1 MEGLSQDKTI
11 AEVLSDLVLQQKFE
25 DIPKEAVEMAK
36 KFILDVIGCTVGASN
51 EQQAIALLEVME
63 EQGGHPQSSVFAR
76 GFKTSVMNAA
86 LLNGTMGHIFDFDD
100 DHREGVMHATVAVFP
115 AVFSVAEK
123 GKVSGKDLLHAF
135 ILGSEVMIRIGE
147 SFLGKSTAKG
157 FHPTGTCGVF
167 GAAAG
172 SGLLLGLDAKQMTYA
187 IGLAGSFASGVMKW
201 RREGSWQKPL
211 QPGHAGMCG
220 VLSASL
226 GAKNFLGARSI
237 FEEPDGVIKL
247 FSFEDKYDYEAITR
261 NFGSKWEMAD
271 SSIKVHACCRFSS
284 TSVDCALD
292 LYRQGV
298 RSKDVKQVLIKAN
311 TETIKGLCYPTE
323 VKLRPVTHVDAQFSV
338 PYGVAVSICKNKA
351 GVDEFR
357 KEVLNDPEVLA
368 LVDKVGWEIDP
379 EADAVYP
386 KAYPATVIATLNDG
400 REVSSHFDYPKG
412 DPENSASME
421 DVERKFHLLTEK
433 FFEKEKR
440 DRIVEA
446 VGGLQT
452 LENIDALAELLR

>member
-1 MEGLSQDKTI
+1 MNDINQDKTI
-11 AEVLSDLVLQQKFE
+11 AEDLAGLVLRQKFE
-25 DIPKEAVEMAK
+25 DLPKDTVEMAK
-36 KFILDVIGCTVGASN
+36 KFILDTIGCIIGASE
-51 EQQAIALLEVME
+51 EQQAVAVLEVMK
-63 EQGGHPQSSVFAR
+63 EQGGHPQSSVFAH
-76 GFKTSVMNAA
+76 GYKTSVMNAA
-86 LLNGTMGHIFDFDD
+86 MLNGTMGHIFDFDD

-123 GKVSGKDLLHAF
+123 EAVSGRDLLHAF
-135 ILGSEVMIRIGE
+135 IIGSEVMIRIGE
-147 SFLGKSTAKG
+147 SFLGKSTVKG

-167 GAAAG
+167 GATVG
-172 SGLLLGLDAKQMTYA
+172 SGLLMGLDATQMTYA
-187 IGLAGSFASGVMKW
+187 IGLAGSFASGIMKW

-247 FSFEDKYDYEAITR
+247 FSFEDKYDYDAITR
-261 NFGSKWEMAD
+261 NFGNKWEIAD

-311 TETIKGLCYPTE
+311 TETIKGLCYPPE

-338 PYGVAVSICKNKA
+338 PYGVAVAICKNRA

-357 KEVLNDPEVLA
+357 KEALKDPEVLA
-368 LVDKVGWEIDP
+368 LVDKVRWEIDP

-386 KAYPATVIATLNDG
+386 KAYPATLIATLNDG
-400 REVSSHFDYPKG
+400 RQVISHFDYPKG
-412 DPENSASME
+412 DPENPATLE

-433 FFEKEKR
+433 FLEKDKR
-440 DRIVEA
+440 ERIVATVKE
-446 VGGLQT
+446 LQN
-452 LENIDALAELLR
+452 LENVSALAELLC